1 MKFQVKA
8 QSNDAIVMTVEADD
22 IYEAVDKISE
32 RYPDSDISIRTGGS
46 RIPAYFE
53 DDMDYYDVYD
63 VSDE

>member
-8 QSNDAIVMTVEADD
+8 QSNDAIVMTVEAAD
-22 IYEAVDKISE
+22 IYEAVEKISE
-32 RYPDSDISIRTGGS
+32 SYPDSDISVRTGKT

-53 DDMDYYDVYD
+53 DDTDYYDVYD